1 MELRHKMWLWGLGE
15 DIPRWPTVELDYK
28 ATSVSSWRLSETGE
42 NAGIDGQIVFS
53 AGRYKLHRVD
63 SCQMLIAG
71 AVALVKGQVLEVLK
85 RLPSSDVD
93 FYDTII
99 RCADGFSH
107 NFSMVRPKVESACTD
122 TVRSNV
128 KWERVNEFYVIR
140 HSPSGLPLDFKI
152 A

>member
-99 RCADGFSH
+99 RCAYGFSH
-107 NFSMVRPKVESACTD
+107 NFRMVRPKVAV
-122 TVRSNV
+122 TVVAELRSRATLRRG
-128 KWERVNEFYVIR
+128 ERYTA
-140 HSPSGLPLDFKI
+140 LPI
-152 A
+152 QA